1 MDLELLDRTLAEHG
15 EPAYRARQVWAWAA
29 RGVPGYDAMT
39 DLPRSLRDALERA
52 VPFSTLAVE
61 HQA

>member
-29 RGVPGYDAMT
+29 RGVPGEASSSPLWRRKNAPPMT
-39 DLPRSLRDALERA
+39 GA
-52 VPFSTLAVE
+52 VFGSAEIVRLS
-61 HQA
+61 